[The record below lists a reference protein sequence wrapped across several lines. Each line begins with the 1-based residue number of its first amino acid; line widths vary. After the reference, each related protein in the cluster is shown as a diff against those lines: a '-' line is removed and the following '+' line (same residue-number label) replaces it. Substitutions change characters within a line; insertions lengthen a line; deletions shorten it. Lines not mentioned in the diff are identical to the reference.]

1 MLSRVSLTVGSRVAL
16 TLLSLVSSII
26 TARTLGEA
34 GRGDYFFMVT
44 LGATITQFTNFGL
57 PVSSTYYVAQ
67 DRSVTPSMVAN
78 AAWVSVIAA
87 GGTGVLLALIAHSAG
102 ALQDTPVSFL
112 FLAAFLAI
120 PTLFF
125 TIVANVLT
133 GQERFV
139 QFNLLEAAS
148 RGFAVIGIVAAGIA
162 GARAGGYVGALI
174 AAWTATALVSA
185 WAALRGH
192 RIRFRFDVALFARGF
207 RYATKAYLI
216 TLFAFL
222 VLRSNVFLLRRHFGP
237 AELGLYSVAAQ
248 VSDVLSIVPQSV
260 ALVLFPRLVK
270 ERENR
275 WSATRRAALATGAM
289 MVATCGITAVIGGP
303 LIRLLF
309 GASYEPSAAVLR
321 IMLPGVA
328 ALGVANV
335 LLQYLGAEGIP
346 RIVLGIWAGA
356 VAMVVGLSL
365 LLVPDHA
372 GAGAAAALSMT
383 YGLTLV
389 ALIAVA
395 NRRRRGTED
404 PLRLDVEEMPPSAE

>member
-1 MLSRVSLTVGSRVAL
+1 MLRRIALTVGSRLAL
-16 TLLSLVSSII
+16 AVLSLVSSII

-67 DRSVTPSMVAN
+67 DRSVTPSVVAN

-102 ALQDTPVSFL
+102 SLQDTPVSFL

-139 QFNLLEAAS
+139 QFNLLEATS
-148 RGFAVIGIVAAGIA
+148 RAFAVIGIVAAGVV
-162 GARAGGYVGALI
+162 GAASGGYVGALI
-174 AAWTATALVSA
+174 AAWTATAVVTA

-192 RIRFRFDVALFARGF
+192 RIRFRFDRELFTRGF

-260 ALVLFPRLVK
+260 SLVLFPRLV
-270 ERENR
+270 REQGDR
-275 WSATRRAALATGAM
+275 WSATRRAALATGFM
-289 MVATCGITAVIGGP
+289 MIVTCGITAVIGGP
-303 LIRLLF
+303 LIRILF

-321 IMLPGVA
+321 LMLPGVA
-328 ALGVANV
+328 ALGIANV
-335 LLQYLGAEGIP
+335 LSQYLGAEGIP
-346 RIVLGIWAGA
+346 RIVLGIWGGA
-356 VAMVVGLSL
+356 VGLVVTLSL
-365 LLVPDHA
+365 LLVPNHA
-372 GAGAAAALSMT
+372 GAGAAAALSTT
-383 YGLTLV
+383 YCVTLV
-389 ALIAVA
+389 ALFVVA
-395 NRRRRGTED
+395 NRRRRGQD
-404 PLRLDVEEMPPSAE
+404 GPLRLDLEEMPPSAE